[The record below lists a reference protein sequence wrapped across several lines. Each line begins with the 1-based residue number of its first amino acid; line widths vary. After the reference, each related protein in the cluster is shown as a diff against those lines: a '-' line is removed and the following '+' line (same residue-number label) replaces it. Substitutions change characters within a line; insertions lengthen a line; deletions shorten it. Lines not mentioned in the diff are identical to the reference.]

1 MHICFARKAVFD
13 VCGQRGGW
21 VCVMWR
27 GGWWGVGT
35 DVALLLIFLPCIR
48 YSQYRVK

>member
-1 MHICFARKAVFD
+1 MYADRGWGCMCD
-13 VCGQRGGW
+13 VEGGGGGRGG
-21 VCVMWR
+21 
-27 GGWWGVGT
+27 GT